1 MTACVTA
8 VTAGAGDWPQ
18 LGGGGDG
25 GQARQQELPVLSVLV
40 GLEPVAGHLVH
51 ALSVG
56 VMVAGPVVDV
66 VELELND
73 SLYDSCNSLPVVDVV
88 EVEGRHGHVRLADLQ
103 VGVVGVE

>member
-1 MTACVTA
+1 MSRSQPGLTVSQHPVEPAGAVTACVTA

-25 GQARQQELPVLSVLV
+25 RQARQQELPVLSVLV

-66 VELELND
+66 VE
-73 SLYDSCNSLPVVDVV
+73 
-88 EVEGRHGHVRLADLQ
+88 VEGRHGHVRLADLQ

>member
-1 MTACVTA
+1 MEPAGAVTACVTA

-25 GQARQQELPVLSVLV
+25 RQARQQELPVLSVLV

-56 VMVAGPVVDV
+56 VMVAGPVVD
-66 VELELND
+66 D
-73 SLYDSCNSLPVVDVV
+73 SLMTACMTAVTAYLWLMLW
-88 EVEGRHGHVRLADLQ
+88 R
-103 VGVVGVE
+103 

>member
-1 MTACVTA
+1 MEPAGAVTACVTACVTA

-56 VMVAGPVVDV
+56 VMVAGPVVD
-66 VELELND
+66 D
-73 SLYDSCNSLPVVDVV
+73 SLMT
-88 EVEGRHGHVRLADLQ
+88 A
-103 VGVVGVE
+103 

>member
-1 MTACVTA
+1 MEPAGAVTACVTA

-73 SLYDSCNSLPVVDVV
+73 SLYHSFYDNCDSLYY
-88 EVEGRHGHVRLADLQ
+88 RL
-103 VGVVGVE
+103 